1 MGKTEMD
8 IKKLT
13 NNWIE
18 RYLDLWTK
26 NGFELINHKWS
37 ENRTDNSIEIEIHK
51 GNIMSSIT
59 IWESGACDF
68 LQIYKDKYINADN
81 KYFKNVIL
89 KTEQQLNWELDN
101 FFCNFDSLAG
111 SSVDPI
117 HHAEKYKNAE

>member
-1 MGKTEMD
+1 MD

-13 NNWIE
+13 NNWI
-18 RYLDLWTK
+18 DKNSNLWNK
-26 NGFELINHKWS
+26 HGFELINHKWT

-51 GNIMSSIT
+51 GNVMSTIQ

-68 LQIYKDKYINADN
+68 LQIYKDKDINADN

-89 KTEQQLNWELDN
+89 KTEQQLNWKLDN

>member
-1 MGKTEMD
+1 MRTDME

-13 NNWIE
+13 NNWFE
-18 RYLDLWTK
+18 KNMPLWNK
-26 NGFELINHKWS
+26 QGFELINHKWS

-68 LQIYKDKYINADN
+68 LQIYKDKDIKADN

-101 FFCNFDSLAG
+101 FFCNYESLGG

-117 HHAEKYKNAE
+117 HHSEKFNNTN